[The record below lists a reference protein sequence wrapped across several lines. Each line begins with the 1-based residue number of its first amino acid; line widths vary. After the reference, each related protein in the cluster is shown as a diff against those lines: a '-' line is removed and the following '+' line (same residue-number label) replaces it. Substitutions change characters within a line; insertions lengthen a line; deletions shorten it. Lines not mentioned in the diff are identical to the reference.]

1 MPKNSSKKAATR
13 RTSLL
18 FAVMGLVLIAAL
30 SFVAVQSGAID
41 QLNQSEFL
49 HR

>member
-1 MPKNSSKKAATR
+1 MSKNQPETSATP

-18 FAVMGLVLIAAL
+18 FAAMGLVLIAAFC
-30 SFVAVQSGAID
+30 FVAVQSGAIE